1 MTAFAIYR
9 LPRRQTCTCV
19 MQEGKATEIP
29 ACSSLSDR
37 KGFVFAPFDI
47 STVNPILLIRPDKVM
62 ELLPEEL
69 NSNDFSCSLLSGN
82 FSQTLS
88 DPRMRYG
95 FDFRSFYA
103 HLTDG
108 QFQKI
113 VLSRRSDEAAEIKD
127 PIVLFQQACKLYP
140 RMFVSLVST
149 PQSGTWLMATPE
161 ILLEQRDDHWITIA
175 LAGTM
180 ALKGEQL
187 CFEHRGDE
195 EHVGIRWSQKDIQEQ
210 RYVTTYIM
218 ECLEH
223 FSTQIHEDGPYTV
236 RAADL
241 VHLRSDFVF
250 SLQDSSQIGSLLYRL
265 FPTPAVCG
273 LPKRETFSFIRQNE
287 RVPRRFYSGFSG
299 PLMVNDETHLY
310 ISLRCM
316 EIQQKGYSLYAGG
329 GLLKDS
335 VEQSEWEETEAKM
348 GTMRAVILSEIDN

>member
-1 MTAFAIYR
+1 MNSFAIYR
-9 LPRRQTCTCV
+9 LPRQQKCTCV
-19 MQEGKATEIP
+19 IQQEEEALEIP
-29 ACSSLSDR
+29 ACSSLSG
-37 KGFVFAPFDI
+37 KNGFVFAPFDI
-47 STVNPILLIRPDKVM
+47 SPVNPILLIRPDVVRQ
-62 ELLPEEL
+62 LLPEEL
-69 NSNDFSCSLLSGN
+69 NCGDFTCSLSTGN
-82 FSQTLS
+82 FSQTLM

-113 VLSRRSDEAAEIKD
+113 VLSRRADDPTEVQD
-127 PIVLFQQACKLYP
+127 PIALFQKACRLYP

-149 PQSGTWLMATPE
+149 PQSGTWLMSTPE
-161 ILLEQRDDHWITIA
+161 ILLEKREEQWITIA

-180 ALKGEQL
+180 ILKGEQL
-187 CFEHRGDE
+187 QFEHHGDDTSAS
-195 EHVGIRWSQKDIQEQ
+195 IRWSQKDIQEQ
-210 RYVTTYIM
+210 RYVATYIM

-223 FSTQIHEDGPYTV
+223 FSTQIREEGPYSV

-241 VHLRSDFVF
+241 IHLRSDFIF
-250 SLQDSSQIGSLLYRL
+250 TLQEPLQIGSLLYRL

-273 LPKRETFSFIRQNE
+273 LPKRETFNFIRQNE

-299 PLMVNDETHLY
+299 PLMVEEETHLY

-316 EIQQKGYSLYAGG
+316 EIQREGYSLYAGG

-335 VEQSEWEETEAKM
+335 AEQSEWEETEAKM
-348 GTMRAVILSEIDN
+348 GTMRAVINKD